1 VSAETGG
8 SLVGTVAA
16 TDLDGIR
23 QQIHEYI
30 RVSFLFDGSGETL
43 SDSASL
49 MEEGIVDDTG
59 ILEMVLF
66 LEETWGITVNRGDLA
81 PENLDSVNALAAYVS
96 RQIAGR

>member
-1 VSAETGG
+1 MSAETGG

-30 RVSFLFDGSGETL
+30 RVSFLFDGSSETL

-59 ILEMVLF
+59 ILEVVLF